1 MALSILAIGNM
12 QIGRLDMKELY
23 KVMIVEAKRQMVH
36 IYKNMIPW
44 EEYGFEV
51 SLVADTETSALAYY
65 GEYKHDLII
74 TDIDLKA
81 GNGISLIKKLKR
93 IAPSCLV
100 IVIATQ
106 EDYDSVREAF
116 LAGAYDY
123 LLKSRI
129 RYSALAAVLER
140 VKQKLVADES
150 IEEKNDKVAWTETLE
165 KILGLIRDQQK
176 VDYGLLQSILAQP
189 ELRVLQ
195 GQYRI
200 LYFRQDNI
208 KNFNRSMKQYDKP
221 NWMNTDEFVD
231 MFRSK
236 LSLRD
241 EIQLQ
246 LKEIIMELIAD
257 IPQAILQFTKKHSGL
272 ILLPIIEGFSYETL
286 ARSIIS
292 SINQRLTYECSITIS
307 KTVQGLDSFID
318 IYKEVIEYHG
328 HKFYDGDSCIECMDE
343 QKIYHTLPAT
353 KLPYDE
359 SIVQGISEQSFFK
372 VEQGYT
378 EAMDFMK
385 EHMIDPDEVKAY
397 FVNVLQQTEAMIS
410 KKGIQEQYPFDILY
424 DGIMESES
432 IMFLKLELEKMFKT
446 LIDWSKDHRVSKYH
460 QKVAAMINYIDDHIG
475 EKIILEDVAK
485 AASLSTTHASRMFK
499 NDVGTSIVDYINHR
513 KMVYAEEL
521 LHDNTRKIKDI
532 AQAVGMKDQL
542 YFNKVFKKYYN
553 MSPRE
558 YKKKL

>member
-1 MALSILAIGNM
+1 
-12 QIGRLDMKELY
+12 MKELY

-51 SLVADTETSALAYY
+51 SLVTDTENSALAYY

-74 TDIDLKA
+74 TDIDLKS

-93 IAPSCLV
+93 IAPTCLV

-129 RYSALAAVLER
+129 RYSALANVLEK
-140 VKQKLVADES
+140 VKAKLSEVDGTKDKDE
-150 IEEKNDKVAWTETLE
+150 DVAWEETLE
-165 KILGLIRDQQK
+165 KILGLLRDQQK
-176 VDYGLLQSILAQP
+176 VDYVVLRSLLEQP
-189 ELRVLQ
+189 ELGILRSR
-195 GQYRI
+195 YRM

-236 LSLRD
+236 ISLRD
-241 EIQLQ
+241 EIQMQ

-257 IPQAILQFTKKHSGL
+257 IPQASLQFTKKHSGL
-272 ILLPIIEGFSYETL
+272 ILLPVMEPARYQQIAQAIIQT
-286 ARSIIS
+286 
-292 SINQRLTYECSITIS
+292 INQRLTYDCSITIS
-307 KTVQGLDSFID
+307 KEVQGIDSFVD
-318 IYKEVIEYHG
+318 AYKEVMEYHS
-328 HKFYDGDSCIECMDE
+328 HKFYDGDSCVECMDE
-343 QKIYHTLPAT
+343 EKQYQSLPVHMI
-353 KLPYDE
+353 PYE
-359 SIVQGISEQSFFK
+359 EEIVQGISEQSFFK

-378 EAMDFMK
+378 QAMEFMNA
-385 EHMIDPDEVKAY
+385 HMIHPEEVKKY
-397 FVNVLQQTEAMIS
+397 FVNVLQQTETMIA
-410 KKGIQEQYPFDILY
+410 KKGIQEQYPFDILR

-446 LIDWSKDHRVSKYH
+446 LIDWSKEHRVSKYH
-460 QKVAAMINYIDDHIG
+460 QKVAAMLNYIDDHID
-475 EKIILEDVAK
+475 EKIILEDVAT

-499 NDVGTSIVDYINHR
+499 TDVGTSIVDYINHR
-513 KMVYAEEL
+513 KMTYAEEL
-521 LHDNTRKIKDI
+521 LHDNTKKIKDI

-542 YFNKVFKKYYN
+542 YFNKVFKKYYH

>member
-1 MALSILAIGNM
+1 
-12 QIGRLDMKELY
+12 MKELY
-23 KVMIVEAKRQMVH
+23 KVMIVEAKKQMVH

-74 TDIDLKA
+74 TDIDLKS

-93 IAPSCLV
+93 IAPACLV
-100 IVIATQ
+100 IVIAAQ

-129 RYSALAAVLER
+129 RYSALAQVLEK
-140 VKQKLVADES
+140 VKETLIHQEGTVEKA
-150 IEEKNDKVAWTETLE
+150 EEIAWEETLE
-165 KILGLIRDQQK
+165 KILGLIRDKQK
-176 VDYGLLQSILAQP
+176 VDYELLHTILAQS
-189 ELRVLQ
+189 ELAVLQ
-195 GQYRI
+195 GRYRI

-236 LSLRD
+236 ISLRD

-246 LKEIIMELIAD
+246 LREIITELIQD
-257 IPQAILQFTKKHSGL
+257 IPQAVLQFTKKHSGL
-272 ILLPIIEGFSYETL
+272 ILLPIMEHTEYERL
-286 ARSIIS
+286 AKDIIQT
-292 SINQRLTYECSITIS
+292 INHRLTYECSITIS
-307 KTVQGLDSFID
+307 KEVQGIESFLDV
-318 IYKEVIEYHG
+318 YKEVMEYHG
-328 HKFYDGDSCIECMDE
+328 HKFYDGDSCVECMDE
-343 QKIYHTLPAT
+343 QKEYHSLPAMMIT
-353 KLPYDE
+353 YEED
-359 SIVQGISEQSFFK
+359 IVQGVSEQSFHK

-378 EAMDFMK
+378 CAMDYMK
-385 EHMIDPDEVKAY
+385 EHMIHPDEVKAY
-397 FVNVLQQTEAMIS
+397 FVGVLQHTEAMIT
-410 KKGIQEQYPFDILY
+410 KKGIQEQYPFDILR

-446 LIDWSKDHRVSKYH
+446 LIDWSKEHRVSKYH
-460 QKVAAMINYIDDHIG
+460 QKVAAMLSYIDDHIG
-475 EKIILEDVAK
+475 DKIILDDVAL
-485 AASLSTTHASRMFK
+485 AARLSTTHASRMFK
-499 NDVGTSIVDYINHR
+499 NDVGTSIVDYVNQR
-513 KMVYAEEL
+513 KMMHAEEL
-521 LHDNTRKIKDI
+521 LHDNTKKIKDI
-532 AQAVGMKDQL
+532 ALAVGMKDQL
-542 YFNKVFKKYYN
+542 YFNKVFKKYYA